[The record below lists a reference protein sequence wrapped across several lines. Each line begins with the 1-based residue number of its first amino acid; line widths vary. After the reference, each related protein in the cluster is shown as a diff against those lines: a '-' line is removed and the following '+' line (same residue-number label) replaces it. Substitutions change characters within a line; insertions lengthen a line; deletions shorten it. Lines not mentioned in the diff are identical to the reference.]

1 MKINPNRKGLVIGA
15 LFTAIS
21 LMLVATVIAPAL
33 AVLPGYPVEKMVA
46 RIAGGVS
53 DHHVQLLTI
62 LVLAVIFLLIL
73 IPALIL
79 IRSSTP
85 PNEAIVSGKII
96 LLMVL
101 LYMIVHPLVFYIFSY
116 AKAWNSKDAQYL
128 MAALVT
134 VPFSSFAFVIVGAV
148 IDAIKK
154 RN

>member
-46 RIAGGVS
+46 GMVSGAS
-53 DHHVQLLTI
+53 DHQLQLLTI

-116 AKAWNSKDAQYL
+116 AKSWNRKDAQYL

-148 IDAIKK
+148 IDALKK
-154 RN
+154 KN